1 MDYYDSEYR
10 RQCCRERIE
19 RIRDDYRRV
28 QSNSQPRRRIS
39 VVMRSVWER
48 VRRQDPQRVP
58 AYRS

>member
-1 MDYYDSEYR
+1 LDVYDSEYR

-28 QSNSQPRRRIS
+28 QSNSQRRRIS